1 MASKGN
7 GRGLPATCS
16 GPKPGDFLLGSLESR
31 AAARSMLDG
40 LAGKDCIC
48 FPPDELPDLELKAEI
63 EAARAIRCP
72 LHGERF
78 SKLAP
83 AIYRAPRSVRP
94 VHLQPESWLAW
105 HSPQYLKALRAS
117 FPPDRWPAT
126 ELTEPDGAVLFV
138 LKDGSEIHR
147 IGPAPE
153 IYDYDTGEPCGRAD
167 HADH

>member
-1 MASKGN
+1 
-7 GRGLPATCS
+7 
-16 GPKPGDFLLGSLESR
+16 
-31 AAARSMLDG
+31 MLDG

-48 FPPDELPDLELKAEI
+48 FPPDEPPDLELKAEI
-63 EAARAIRCP
+63 EAARAARCP

-94 VHLQPESWLAW
+94 VHLHPESWLAQY
-105 HSPQYLKALRAS
+105 SPQYLKALRAS

-126 ELTEPDGAVLFV
+126 ELIEADGTVRFV

-147 IGPAPE
+147 IGPPTDV
-153 IYDYDTGEPCGRAD
+153 YDYETGKLIGRIGPRNTTLTPAVLSTASCGND
-167 HADH
+167 